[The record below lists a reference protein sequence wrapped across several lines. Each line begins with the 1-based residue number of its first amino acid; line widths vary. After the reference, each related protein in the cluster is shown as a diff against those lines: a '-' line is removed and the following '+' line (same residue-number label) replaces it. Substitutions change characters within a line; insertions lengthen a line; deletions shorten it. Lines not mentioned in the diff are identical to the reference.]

1 MTFRPQEPAEPLRYT
16 VEGVVLESDEGDVR
30 LAGTFTRP
38 QSGLRTAA
46 VLLIPGSGAHDRDEQ
61 VCGHR
66 PFLVLADHLTR
77 SGIAV
82 LRLDDRGVGESTGD
96 KDQCTHDVLLR
107 DVHLALEF
115 LAAHE
120 DVDATR
126 LGLIGH
132 SEGAVLAAA
141 AATRYKHLALIV
153 LMGCPTLPGEQTIH
167 EQSALISRQ
176 AGATDAQVA
185 HERRMNEEVFAVL
198 KCPIRHESA
207 REQILSILASHLKS
221 WQDQPVEDDEVAT
234 HINRMADTVLTPAFR
249 SFLNCEPALHF
260 RRVRCP
266 VLALFGELD
275 IQVPPALHMQVLR
288 EALSAAGNPDVTI
301 EEFPGLNHLF
311 QTATSGAISEY
322 EVIEETIA
330 PSVLERLSDWIRSR
344 THDGAAEQQH
354 AADVAAR
361 RRSC

>member
-1 MTFRPQEPAEPLRYT
+1 
-16 VEGVVLESDEGDVR
+16 

-38 QSGLRTAA
+38 QAGLRTAA

-61 VCGHR
+61 LCGHR
-66 PFLVLADHLTR
+66 PFLILADHLTR

-96 KDQCTHDVLLR
+96 KDQCTHDDLLQ
-107 DVHLALEF
+107 DVQLALDF
-115 LAAHE
+115 LAAHD

-141 AATRYKHLALIV
+141 AATRYEQLALIV
-153 LMGCPTLPGEQTIH
+153 LMGCPVLPGEQTIH

-185 HERRMNEEVFAVL
+185 HERRMNEAVFAVL
-198 KCPIRHESA
+198 KRPIEQESA
-207 REQILSILASHLKS
+207 RNQILSILASHLKS
-221 WQDQPVEDDEVAT
+221 WPDQPVEDDDVAT
-234 HINRMADTVLTPAFR
+234 HIDVMADTLLTPAFR
-249 SFLNCEPALHF
+249 SFLNCEPAFHF

-275 IQVPPALHMQVLR
+275 IQVPPAMHMPVLR
-288 EALSAAGNPDVTI
+288 EALSAAGNPDATL
-301 EEFPGLNHLF
+301 EELRGLNHLF
-311 QTATSGAISEY
+311 QTASTGAIAEY
-322 EVIEETIA
+322 EVIEETMA
-330 PSVLERLSDWIRSR
+330 PSVLHRLSDWIGLR
-344 THDGAAEQQH
+344 TLEGAAEQQH
-354 AADVAAR
+354 AADVADAER
-361 RRSC
+361 

>member
-16 VEGVVLESDEGDVR
+16 VEGVVLESEEGGVR

-38 QSGLRTAA
+38 QSARRTAA

-61 VCGHR
+61 LCQHR
-66 PFLVLADHLTR
+66 PFLVLADHLTC

-96 KDQCTHDVLLR
+96 KDQCTHDDLLR
-107 DVHLALEF
+107 DVHLALDF

-120 DVDATR
+120 YVDATR

-141 AATRYKHLALIV
+141 AATRYKQIAFIV

-167 EQSALISRQ
+167 EQSALISRKS
-176 AGATDAQVA
+176 GANDAQVA

-198 KCPIRHESA
+198 KRPISHESA
-207 REQILSILASHLKS
+207 RKQILSILASHLKP
-221 WQDQPVEDDEVAT
+221 WPDQPVEDDDVAT
-234 HINRMADTVLTPAFR
+234 HINVMADTVLTPAFR
-249 SFLNCEPALHF
+249 PFLNCEPAFHF

-266 VLALFGELD
+266 VLAIFGELD
-275 IQVPPALHMQVLR
+275 VQVPPAMHMQVLR
-288 EALSAAGNPDVTI
+288 ETLSAAGNPDVTI
-301 EEFPGLNHLF
+301 EEFRGLNHLF
-311 QTATSGAISEY
+311 QTATTGAISEY
-322 EVIEETIA
+322 EVIEETMA

-344 THDGAAEQQH
+344 THEAAAEQQH
-354 AADVAAR
+354 VADVAER
-361 RRSC
+361 